1 MRFIDAYDV
10 ILLDQGKTFM
20 FENDRFGPQ
29 EDYADTYRR
38 VGGTALS
45 PTQIR
50 DTVEH
55 VYSTLL
61 KAYRDRYCDDDF
73 PTVKDVIKTQD
84 PSFPSAEA
92 DYIDDVIAEHE
103 IGTISD
109 SHQSA
114 IHLLA
119 DTHQL
124 GIISNIW
131 GQPSR
136 FEHNLQQAGILG
148 CFEHIVSSSAY
159 RKSKP
164 SRELF
169 QAALDYWT
177 IEPCRIL
184 YVGNDP
190 IRDIEIAK
198 AVRMGA
204 AWIDLGSEGR
214 PAVEPDT
221 TIHDLA
227 ELSRVMKQT

>member
-61 KAYRDRYCDDDF
+61 KSYRDRYCDDDF
-73 PTVKDVIKTQD
+73 PTVKDVIKTHD

-103 IGTISD
+103 IGPYPIRTGLRSIYW
-109 SHQSA
+109 Q
-114 IHLLA
+114 
-119 DTHQL
+119 TH
-124 GIISNIW
+124 I
-131 GQPSR
+131 
-136 FEHNLQQAGILG
+136 NL
-148 CFEHIVSSSAY
+148 VSSLTFGGNPLASSTTF
-159 RKSKP
+159 SK
-164 SRELF
+164 RE
-169 QAALDYWT
+169 
-177 IEPCRIL
+177 
-184 YVGNDP
+184 
-190 IRDIEIAK
+190 
-198 AVRMGA
+198 
-204 AWIDLGSEGR
+204 S
-214 PAVEPDT
+214 
-221 TIHDLA
+221 
-227 ELSRVMKQT
+227 